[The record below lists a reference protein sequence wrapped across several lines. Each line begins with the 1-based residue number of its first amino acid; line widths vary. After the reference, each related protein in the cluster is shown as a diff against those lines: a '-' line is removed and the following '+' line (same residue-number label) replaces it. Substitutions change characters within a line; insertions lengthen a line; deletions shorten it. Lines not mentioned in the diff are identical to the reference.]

1 MNDRL
6 TSFTQ
11 TKLLRTNNIESKLS
25 NTSYTIDPLITLQYV
40 NSIQKLYSYTGKV
53 IYIHNISSYAIAIN
67 PRAK

>member
-11 TKLLRTNNIESKLS
+11 TKLLRTNNIES

-53 IYIHNISSYAIAIN
+53 IYIDNISSYAIAIN